1 MSATIKNISILLKKY
16 FYKQRRNIFY
26 NQFLSN
32 DYGDSRG
39 TPITRFYIQDFF
51 LNLNHFDWGNCLEF
65 GDNRY
70 IKQFGKNVTENHTF
84 KFSNKFKHHDNI
96 FYGDL
101 TKFSTL
107 PEKKFDL
114 IVCTNVLNF
123 IFDVKSAIRGI
134 HRMLKK
140 NGKCIVTVDGPS
152 SHISRFDMERWGDFW
167 RFTNLSAK
175 KIFEQLNFKVEK
187 NITYGNPYACSAQLN
202 GFSTQDIDQSK
213 LFPSD
218 QDYQLLIALYL
229 TKKG

>member
-1 MSATIKNISILLKKY
+1 MLSTIQNNLIFLRKY
-16 FYKQRRNIFY
+16 FYKKRKNIFK
-26 NQFLSN
+26 NKFISN

-39 TPITRFYIQDFF
+39 TPITRFYIQHFF
-51 LNLNHFDWGNCLEF
+51 LQLKYFDWGNCLEF
-65 GDNRY
+65 EDNRY
-70 IKQFGKNVTENHTF
+70 IDQFGKNVTKNYTF
-84 KFSNKFKHHDNI
+84 KFSNKYRDQENLI
-96 FYGDL
+96 NGDL
-101 TKFSTL
+101 TRYSDL
-107 PEKKFDL
+107 PKEKFDL

-123 IFDVKSAIRGI
+123 IFDVKSAIKGI

-218 QDYQLLIALYL
+218 QDYQLLVALYL
-229 TKKG
+229 TKK